1 MAKRMLQLDEQ
12 SAQGKALPTMP
23 PGTPEWVTPGLVRLT
38 QKVWEPRYGKPLSVE
53 EAITIVLNAGRL
65 FELLKRE

>member
-1 MAKRMLQLDEQ
+1 MPK
-12 SAQGKALPTMP
+12 LPTRRDGSTMLP
-23 PGTPEWVTPGLVRLT
+23 PGTPLWVSIELIELT
-38 QKVWEPRYGKPLSVE
+38 KKVWEPRYGKPLSVE